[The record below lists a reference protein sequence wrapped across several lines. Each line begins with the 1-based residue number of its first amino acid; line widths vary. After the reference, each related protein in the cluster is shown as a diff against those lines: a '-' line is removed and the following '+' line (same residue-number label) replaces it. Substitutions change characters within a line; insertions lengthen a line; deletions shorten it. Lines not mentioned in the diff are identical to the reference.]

1 MNTNLY
7 TLANMNT
14 QKINSLR
21 EEQMLHMVAK
31 ASRGERKTII
41 GNPFKASFLK
51 LTKSWND
58 QQEPCCVCE

>member
-1 MNTNLY
+1 MNNNLY
-7 TLANMNT
+7 TLANMNR

-31 ASRGERKTII
+31 ASRGERKTI
-41 GNPFKASFLK
+41 GNALKASFLK
-51 LTKSWND
+51 LTKMLNN

>member
-31 ASRGERKTII
+31 ASRGVRKTI
-41 GNPFKASFLK
+41 GNPFKASFWK